1 MFNII
6 LKAYLLKIATTLA
19 LSTNKEV
26 PLKQIFTIADILE
39 TWVKNKDRAGIDKWL
54 YGDADGIKK

>member
-6 LKAYLLKIATTLA
+6 LRVALLKIAATLV

-26 PLKQIFTIADILE
+26 PMKQLFKIADILE
-39 TWVKNKDRAGIDKWL
+39 TWVKNKDKVWSDKWL
-54 YGDADGIKK
+54 YGDADGIQK